1 MTHRMAAVQQPGRR
15 RISSKSYT
23 GCVACRA
30 AKHKCS
36 EEKPNCA
43 RCVRLKRVC
52 EYNIAIVIVEPSSQ
66 RRTST
71 ARRRSSADKVS
82 DSSTQS
88 TLHTIVS
95 TSSTNSSSR
104 SSIDPNDVVGYN
116 PTFFPD
122 LTELDLLYLQYFA
135 MRLPDSVPLG
145 SYFPGSI
152 RYMIQLGFS
161 DVRAL
166 PVVLCV
172 GAFHAEECKG
182 KVPLWAYMH
191 HQTAIANIQSALI
204 SGIGLDDD
212 WLLMSVFLL
221 MHILAAMGD
230 HAGMRRHVNGLKT
243 LLRRHRSKPP
253 SQQSRL
259 LFIVEEITTTLDM
272 VVAAT
277 YTRHPILEDRL
288 PHKAQLC
295 DTVAHECRNPLDAER
310 RVYTFAHLQQ
320 VRIMRRALELERRT
334 IWLRS
339 KKLREEEGEKV
350 ERRIAKQVQILQE
363 ELRTWHTEFSL
374 VADGTHITD
383 NSRTGR
389 FLTYPPIQFTNI
401 LYAHQMLHFHAGFI
415 YISFV
420 ADPRPGPITPDRL
433 THAIEVCRIE
443 AGTWV
448 ASGGSASEKAV
459 RSTNNQPDLQAALYL
474 AGLCFGLQHESE
486 RNWVL
491 DALARVQYIGGY
503 PSAGKAAHGLRLIW
517 NLMRQQCI
525 ERMDDASDQE
535 RVTPVGQELSLD
547 EFHASLD
554 DMVSSKDKQ
563 VALCIEDTEDVDAL
577 AELKRVSQL
586 EQAAAEAF
594 ARSNLA
600 D

>member
-1 MTHRMAAVQQPGRR
+1 MAAVQRPGSRR
-15 RISSKSYT
+15 KSSKSYT
-23 GCVACRA
+23 GCVVCRA
-30 AKHKCS
+30 AKHKCT
-36 EEKPNCA
+36 EEKPHCA
-43 RCVRLKRVC
+43 RCVRLNRVC
-52 EYNIAIVIVEPSSQ
+52 EYNIAIVFFEPTSQ
-66 RRTST
+66 RRIAT
-71 ARRRSSADKVS
+71 ARRRSSADKVN
-82 DSSTQS
+82 DSST
-88 TLHTIVS
+88 
-95 TSSTNSSSR
+95 SSSANRSSR
-104 SSIDPNDVVGYN
+104 SSVDLKDDDFDYN
-116 PTFFPD
+116 PALFPD
-122 LTELDLLYLQYFA
+122 LTELDLIYLQYFA
-135 MRLPDSVPLG
+135 IRLTDSFPLG

-152 RYMIQLGFS
+152 RYMIHLGFS
-161 DVRAL
+161 DLRAL

-172 GAFHAEECKG
+172 GAFHVEECKG
-182 KVPLWAYMH
+182 KVPLWAYTH

-221 MHILAAMGD
+221 MHLLAAMGD

-277 YTRHPILEDRL
+277 FSRHPILEDRL
-288 PHKAQLC
+288 PDKAQLC
-295 DTVAHECRNPLDAER
+295 DTVAHECRDPLDVDR
-310 RVYTFAHLQQ
+310 RVYAFAHLQQ
-320 VRIMRRALELERRT
+320 VRVMRRALELERRT

-339 KKLREEEGEKV
+339 KKQCKEEREAV
-350 ERRIAKQVQILQE
+350 ERRIGKAVQILQND
-363 ELRTWHTEFSL
+363 LRSWHVEFSL
-374 VADGTHITD
+374 VADATHITG

-433 THAIEVCRIE
+433 THAIEICRIE

-448 ASGGSASEKAV
+448 AGSGSSENAV
-459 RSTNNQPDLQAALYL
+459 SGTTNNQPDLQAALYL

-491 DALARVQYIGGY
+491 DALARIHYVGGY
-503 PSAGKAAHGLRLIW
+503 PSAGKVAHGLRLIW
-517 NLMRQQCI
+517 NLMRQQSTK
-525 ERMDDASDQE
+525 RVDDDASDQE

-547 EFHASLD
+547 EFPASLGD
-554 DMVSSKDKQ
+554 LVSSKDKQ
-563 VALCIEDTEDVDAL
+563 AAFCVEDMEDVDTL

-594 ARSNLA
+594 TLSKVV